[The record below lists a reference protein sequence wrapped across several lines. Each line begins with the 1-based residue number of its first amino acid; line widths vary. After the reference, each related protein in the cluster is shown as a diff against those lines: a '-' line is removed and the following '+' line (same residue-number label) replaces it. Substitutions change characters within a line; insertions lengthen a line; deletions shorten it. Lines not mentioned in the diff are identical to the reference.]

1 MEDKYFVVD
10 GKEKGRYYRYSNAI
24 LLEGFIN
31 GWYDYIVSVIYKNG
45 NFDYDH
51 RKLFPTSEP
60 HRLKEKSFKKL
71 NLKNP
76 LIEKYN
82 YESVKDYFENGN
94 KNDAELIDYIFKA
107 NEEYAK
113 IIEGW

>member
-1 MEDKYFVVD
+1 MMESKTFYLD
-10 GKEKGRYYRYSNAI
+10 GKEKGRYYRYVNAI

-31 GWYDYIVSVIYKNG
+31 GWYDFIVSVIYKNG
-45 NFDYDH
+45 NLDYDH
-51 RKLFPTSEP
+51 DKAFPTSEP
-60 HRLKEKSFKKL
+60 NTFKHKHIKKL

-94 KNDAELIDYIFKA
+94 KSDAELIDYIFKA

-113 IIEGW
+113 IIEG